1 MTCAPSSASTAAGSR
16 PTWKAS
22 CATSRRARGGTVNIF
37 LVIVYYVLWLYL
49 LLLIGRLI
57 IDMLQNYS
65 RSWSPSG
72 LLARVAEIIFT
83 VTDPPLRFLRR
94 YLRPVRL
101 GSVALDLS
109 YTLLFLVIIVLLAVV
124 GTL

>member
-1 MTCAPSSASTAAGSR
+1 MT
-16 PTWKAS
+16 
-22 CATSRRARGGTVNIF
+22 IF
-37 LVIVYYVLWLYL
+37 VVIVYVLWLYL
-49 LLLIGRLI
+49 VLLIGRLI
-57 IDMLQNYS
+57 IDILQSYS

-72 LLARVAEIIFT
+72 LLAGVAEVIFT

-109 YTLLFLVIIVLLAVV
+109 YTLLFLVIIVLLSVV
-124 GTL
+124 SNL